1 MNLMK
6 TTPYDEIT
14 VQMILDGANAG
25 RTTFYD
31 HFRNKDHLLVFGL
44 EELERDLR
52 KASEAERSLVGFSSH
67 FFAHARDH
75 KGVYR
80 SLVKGS
86 GWAIVRPFF
95 QDMFSS
101 LIKDR
106 LTGARLGTDV
116 PEDLLK
122 HFLASTMTELV
133 VWWMEKNSSLSHDEI
148 NEMYLTLVMPVI
160 KEGNVKP
167 RGSRT

>member
-6 TTPYDEIT
+6 STPYDEIT

-52 KASEAERSLVGFSSH
+52 KASEAERSLVGFSYH

-86 GWAIVRPFF
+86 GWGIVRPFF

-106 LTGARLGTDV
+106 LNRTRLKTNV
-116 PEDLLK
+116 PEDLLR
-122 HFLASTMTELV
+122 HFLASTMSELV
-133 VWWMEKNSSLSHDEI
+133 VWWMERNSALSHDAI
-148 NEMYLTLVMPVI
+148 NEMYLALVLPVI
-160 KEGNVKP
+160 QEGSGKP
-167 RGSRT
+167 RSSRS